1 MVPQRYVQFTGE
13 RVEGRLK
20 PVFWLKRT
28 RAHGDF
34 PDHLSSDV
42 DLVHAPVFFQSFSHD
57 FIRKKRIGVELVASL
72 GQCRNQWQRK
82 HREFGTQAPGKF
94 APGRAQG
101 RTFLRQQIAMGGSPM
116 LSRTSTSVREFML

>member
-1 MVPQRYVQFTGE
+1 MVPQRYVHQGE
-13 RVEGRLK
+13 GGGSLGIGILIVA
-20 PVFWLKRT
+20 RT
-28 RAHGDF
+28 LSWDF

-57 FIRKKRIGVELVASL
+57 FIRKKRIGAELVASL

-116 LSRTSTSVREFML
+116 LSRSSTSVREFML